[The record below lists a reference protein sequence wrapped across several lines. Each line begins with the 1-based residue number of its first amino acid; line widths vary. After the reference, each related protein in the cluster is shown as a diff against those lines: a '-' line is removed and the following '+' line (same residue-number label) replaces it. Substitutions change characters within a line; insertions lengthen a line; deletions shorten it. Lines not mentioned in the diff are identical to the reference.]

1 MNDKI
6 LCFKIDGNNL
16 YLEISLIYFNE
27 IPIFFLCR
35 DDNGAMYAVQCID
48 TEDLNYYVVR
58 VSEKNTLELLND
70 TLTIREFIISSYE
83 KWEIKSRENI
93 EDDIVK
99 QIQTI
104 NEEDLVNEGVF
115 LSLNNNEVVTFKEKI
130 NNEVNFGLIRQKYQD
145 AVAAKI
151 KISETTVVN
160 AKDFHVYNK
169 QLNDFTHPNKLI
181 PFTSKTDIYEKN
193 SNSGISNIMRQP
205 TKIGGYKASSKNLV
219 VKKLL
224 EQELTQIMVE
234 SKKFTSHFCS

>member
-1 MNDKI
+1 M
-6 LCFKIDGNNL
+6 L
-16 YLEISLIYFNE
+16 
-27 IPIFFLCR
+27 
-35 DDNGAMYAVQCID
+35 
-48 TEDLNYYVVR
+48 
-58 VSEKNTLELLND
+58 SELAKKNTLELLND

-83 KWEIKSRENI
+83 KWEIQSRENI

-181 PFTSKTDIYEKN
+181 PLLVRQTYMKKTVI
-193 SNSGISNIMRQP
+193 
-205 TKIGGYKASSKNLV
+205 
-219 VKKLL
+219 L
-224 EQELTQIMVE
+224 EFQI
-234 SKKFTSHFCS
+234 